1 MLKRLLTAS
10 SVLVFLLI
18 GMTPAAYAQTQES
31 SQQSPIEIL
40 AQAQISDEDLDK
52 FSRAIFQMLTIEQ
65 QFQERIVR
73 TIESQGFS
81 QERFA
86 EIYQA
91 NVQEAQGN
99 PAAQAELNISP
110 EEQQKFA
117 QIMEE
122 GRQIQEESQERQEQA
137 IASLGLNMDRL
148 NEIGSA
154 IQQNPQLQQQVRSR
168 LEQLMEQ

>member
-10 SVLVFLLI
+10 SVLVLLLI
-18 GMTPAAYAQTQES
+18 GMTPAAIAQTQERT
-31 SQQSPIEIL
+31 QQSPIEIL
-40 AQAQISDEDLDK
+40 AQAQISDEELDK
-52 FSRAIFQMLTIEQ
+52 FSQAIFQMLTIEQ
-65 QFQERIVR
+65 QFQERIVQ
-73 TIESQGFS
+73 TIEGQGFS

-91 NVQEAQGN
+91 TVQAQEN
-99 PAAQAELNISP
+99 PAAQADLNISP

-122 GRQIQEESQERQEQA
+122 GKQIQEESQARQEQA

-154 IQQNPQLQQQVRSR
+154 IQQNPQLQQEVRTR
-168 LEQLMEQ
+168 LEQLMEP

>member
-10 SVLVFLLI
+10 SVLVLLLI
-18 GMTPAAYAQTQES
+18 GITPAAIAQTQERT
-31 SQQSPIEIL
+31 QQSPVEIL
-40 AQAQISDEDLDK
+40 AQAQISDDDLDK

-65 QFQERIVR
+65 QFQERIVQ
-73 TIESQGFS
+73 TIEGQGFS

-91 NVQEAQGN
+91 TVQAQEN
-99 PAAQAELNISP
+99 PAAQADINISQ

-122 GRQIQEESQERQEQA
+122 GKQIQEETQERQEQA

-154 IQQNPQLQQQVRSR
+154 IQQNPQLQQEVRTR
-168 LEQLMEQ
+168 LEQLMDQ

>member
-1 MLKRLLTAS
+1 MLKRVLTAS
-10 SVLVFLLI
+10 SIVVLLLI
-18 GMTPAAYAQTQES
+18 GMLPPAYAQTPENSPQTPIETLDS
-31 SQQSPIEIL
+31 SQIN
-40 AQAQISDEDLDK
+40 DDDLDK
-52 FSRAIFQMLTIEQ
+52 FSRAIFQLLTIEQ
-65 QFQERIVR
+65 QFQERIVQ
-73 TIESQGFS
+73 TIEGQGFS

-91 NVQEAQGN
+91 TVQGQED
-99 PAAQAELNISP
+99 PAAQSELNISP

-122 GRQIQEESQERQEQA
+122 GKQIQEESKARQEQA
-137 IASLGLNMDRL
+137 IASLGLNMERL

-154 IQQNPQLQQQVRSR
+154 IQQNPELQKEVRTR

>member
-10 SVLVFLLI
+10 SVLVLLLI
-18 GMTPAAYAQTQES
+18 GMTPAAIAQTQENP
-31 SQQSPIEIL
+31 QQSPIEIL
-40 AQAQISDEDLDK
+40 AQAQISDEELDK

-65 QFQERIVR
+65 QFQERIVQ
-73 TIESQGFS
+73 TIEGQGFS

-91 NVQEAQGN
+91 TVQAQEN

-122 GRQIQEESQERQEQA
+122 GKQIQEETQARQEQA

-154 IQQNPQLQQQVRSR
+154 IQQNPELQQEVRTR

>member
-10 SVLVFLLI
+10 SVLVLLLI
-18 GMTPAAYAQTQES
+18 GMTPAAIAQTQER

-52 FSRAIFQMLTIEQ
+52 FSRAIFQMLTLEQ
-65 QFQERIVR
+65 QFQERIVQ
-73 TIESQGFS
+73 TIEGQGFS

-86 EIYQA
+86 EIYEA
-91 NVQEAQGN
+91 NVQAQED

-110 EEQQKFA
+110 EEQQKFV
-117 QIMEE
+117 QVMEE
-122 GRQIQEESQERQEQA
+122 GRQIQEETQERQEQA

-154 IQQNPQLQQQVRSR
+154 VQQNPQLQQEVRTR

>member
-10 SVLVFLLI
+10 SVLVLLLI
-18 GMTPAAYAQTQES
+18 GITPAAIAQGQES
-31 SQQSPIEIL
+31 SQRSPIEIL

-65 QFQERIVR
+65 QFQERIVQ
-73 TIESQGFS
+73 TIEGQGFS

-91 NVQEAQGN
+91 NVQAQEN
-99 PAAQAELNISP
+99 PAAQAEINISP
-110 EEQQKFA
+110 EEQQKFV

-154 IQQNPQLQQQVRSR
+154 IQQNPQLQQEVRTR

>member
-10 SVLVFLLI
+10 SVVVLLLI
-18 GMTPAAYAQTQES
+18 GMTPAAIAQTQES
-31 SQQSPIEIL
+31 LQQSPIEIM
-40 AQAQISDEDLDK
+40 AQAQISNEDLDK

-73 TIESQGFS
+73 TIEGQGFS

-86 EIYQA
+86 EIYKATVQA
-91 NVQEAQGN
+91 EEN
-99 PAAQAELNISP
+99 PAAQADLNISP
-110 EEQQKFA
+110 EEQEKFA

-122 GRQIQEESQERQEQA
+122 GKQIQEESQERQEQA

-154 IQQNPQLQQQVRSR
+154 IQQNPQLQQQVRTR

>member
-10 SVLVFLLI
+10 SVLVLLLI
-18 GMTPAAYAQTQES
+18 GITPAAIAQTQERT
-31 SQQSPIEIL
+31 QQSPMEIL
-40 AQAQISDEDLDK
+40 AQAQISDDDLDK
-52 FSRAIFQMLTIEQ
+52 FSRAIFQMLTLEQ
-65 QFQERIVR
+65 QFQERIVE
-73 TIESQGFS
+73 TIEGQGFS

-91 NVQEAQGN
+91 TVQAQEN
-99 PAAQAELNISP
+99 PAAQADINISQ

-122 GRQIQEESQERQEQA
+122 GKQIQEETQERQEQA

-154 IQQNPQLQQQVRSR
+154 IQQNPQLQQEVRTR
-168 LEQLMEQ
+168 LEQLMDQ

>member
-10 SVLVFLLI
+10 SVLVLLLI
-18 GMTPAAYAQTQES
+18 GMTPAAIAQTQERT
-31 SQQSPIEIL
+31 QQSPIEIL

-52 FSRAIFQMLTIEQ
+52 FSLAIFQMLTIEQ
-65 QFQERIVR
+65 QFQERIVQ
-73 TIESQGFS
+73 TIEGQGFS

-91 NVQEAQGN
+91 TVQAQED
-99 PAAQAELNISP
+99 PAAQADLNISP

-122 GRQIQEESQERQEQA
+122 GKQIQEESQARQEQA

-154 IQQNPQLQQQVRSR
+154 IQQNPQLQQEVRSR

>member
-10 SVLVFLLI
+10 SVLVLLLI
-18 GMTPAAYAQTQES
+18 GITPAAIAQAQES
-31 SQQSPIEIL
+31 SQRSPVEIL

-65 QFQERIVR
+65 QFQERIVQ
-73 TIESQGFS
+73 TIEGQGFS

-91 NVQEAQGN
+91 NVQAQEN

-122 GRQIQEESQERQEQA
+122 GKQIQEESQARQEQA

-154 IQQNPQLQQQVRSR
+154 IQQNPQLQQEVRTR

>member
-10 SVLVFLLI
+10 SVLVLLLI
-18 GMTPAAYAQTQES
+18 GITPVAYAQTQEN

-40 AQAQISDEDLDK
+40 AQSQISDQDIDN

-65 QFQERIVR
+65 QFQERILRV
-73 TIESQGFS
+73 IERQGFS

-91 NVQEAQGN
+91 NVQAQEN
-99 PAAQAELNISP
+99 PAAQSELNISP

-117 QIMEE
+117 QVMEE
-122 GRQIQEESQERQEQA
+122 GRQIQEESQERQEEA
-137 IASLGLNMDRL
+137 ISNLGLDLDRL
-148 NEIGSA
+148 NQIGAA
-154 IQQNPQLQQQVRSR
+154 IEQNPQLQQQVRSR
-168 LEQLMEQ
+168 LQQLMAE

>member
-10 SVLVFLLI
+10 SVLVLLLI
-18 GMTPAAYAQTQES
+18 GITPAAYAQTPEKL
-31 SQQSPIEIL
+31 QQQPIEIV

-52 FSRAIFQMLTIEQ
+52 FSRAIYQMLTIEQ

-73 TIESQGFS
+73 TIENKGFS

-91 NVQEAQGN
+91 NIQAQEN
-99 PAAQAELNISP
+99 PAVQANLNISP
-110 EEQQKFA
+110 DEQQRFA

-122 GRQIQEESQERQEQA
+122 GKQIQEESQERQEQA
-137 IASLGLNMDRL
+137 IASLGLNLDRL

-154 IQQNPQLQQQVRSR
+154 IQESPQLQQEVRSR
-168 LEQLMEQ
+168 LEQLMEE

>member
-10 SVLVFLLI
+10 SVLVLLLI
-18 GMTPAAYAQTQES
+18 GITPAAIAQTQERT
-31 SQQSPIEIL
+31 QQSPMEIL
-40 AQAQISDEDLDK
+40 AQAQISDDDLDK

-65 QFQERIVR
+65 QFQERIVQ
-73 TIESQGFS
+73 TIEGQGFS

-91 NVQEAQGN
+91 TVQAQEN
-99 PAAQAELNISP
+99 PAAQADINISQ

-122 GRQIQEESQERQEQA
+122 GKQIQEETQERQEQA

-154 IQQNPQLQQQVRSR
+154 IQQNPQLQQEVRTR
-168 LEQLMEQ
+168 LEQLMDQ

>member
-10 SVLVFLLI
+10 SVLVLLLI
-18 GMTPAAYAQTQES
+18 GMTPAAIAQTQERT
-31 SQQSPIEIL
+31 QQSPIEIL
-40 AQAQISDEDLDK
+40 AQAQISDEELDK
-52 FSRAIFQMLTIEQ
+52 FSLAIFQMLTIEQ
-65 QFQERIVR
+65 QFQERIVQ
-73 TIESQGFS
+73 TIEGQGFS

-91 NVQEAQGN
+91 TVQAQEN

-122 GRQIQEESQERQEQA
+122 GKQIQEESQARQEQA

-154 IQQNPQLQQQVRSR
+154 IQQNPELQQEVRTR
-168 LEQLMEQ
+168 LEQLMEP

>member
-10 SVLVFLLI
+10 SVLVLLLI
-18 GMTPAAYAQTQES
+18 GMTPAAYAQTQETT
-31 SQQSPIEIL
+31 QQNPIEIL

-65 QFQERIVR
+65 QFQERIVQ
-73 TIESQGFS
+73 TIEGQGFS

-91 NVQEAQGN
+91 TVQAQGN
-99 PAAQAELNISP
+99 PAAQADLNISP

-122 GRQIQEESQERQEQA
+122 GKQIQEETQERQEQA

-154 IQQNPQLQQQVRSR
+154 IQQNPQLQQQVRTR
-168 LEQLMEQ
+168 LEQLMEE

>member
-10 SVLVFLLI
+10 SVLVLLLI
-18 GMTPAAYAQTQES
+18 GITPAAIAQTQGRT
-31 SQQSPIEIL
+31 QQSPIEIL
-40 AQAQISDEDLDK
+40 AQAQISDEELDK
-52 FSRAIFQMLTIEQ
+52 FSQAIFQMLTIEQ
-65 QFQERIVR
+65 QFQERIVQ
-73 TIESQGFS
+73 TIEGQGFS

-91 NVQEAQGN
+91 TVQAQEN
-99 PAAQAELNISP
+99 PAAQADLNISA

-122 GRQIQEESQERQEQA
+122 GKQIQEESQARQEQA

-154 IQQNPQLQQQVRSR
+154 IQQNPELQQEVRTR
-168 LEQLMEQ
+168 LEQLMEE